1 MKKNIKGF
9 TLIEL
14 IVSIAIL
21 GLIILLS
28 IPAIKAIM
36 NKGENQKHISYL
48 KALENGAKAYVDSYY
63 EDLFDGKDSG
73 CAFVTYGMLSDKNL
87 IKDFQGDNLSCAT
100 ANTFVR
106 VVKYNDNYTYT
117 AYMGCGVKTN
127 NGVKDINYVYPESTS
142 PHRMDKDVCGVNVSS
157 IKIDVDKQSETAYKK
172 LYDVRLVL
180 SGYSGI
186 ERSIKIETAWSMDSN
201 INKNLDFKKVKFN
214 IPTNQ
219 KEDILNGNKIKSV
232 SDTIITPSSG
242 NGGYYLH
249 VRVRT
254 LSDLTGEKW
263 KKYDGNNY
271 LVFGPYNID
280 NEAPEIPKVSFY
292 KWNSLNTN
300 PGIAGLGENE
310 EYEVNS
316 YSVSPVYTVANS
328 NDNLSGI
335 DHYEYTTTGHTKNE
349 SNKKANYRNIISN
362 GVSTI
367 RWRACD
373 KAGNCSKYSD
383 EYSVIISYLPEIPK
397 SRLYFWRNN
406 NSKPDDITP
415 GLMEYDG
422 NWSKL
427 NIMSLPVGGGKYLD
441 HYEYKIT
448 YEDGTTSVG
457 RRSYC
462 NVDVEGDSIVQW
474 KTCNID
480 GLCTD
485 YSDEYHTYID
495 RSAPSIPEIKLY
507 NWIGAKPSS
516 SDGLMEYSNNTWTK
530 KNVYV
535 VPANSNDI
543 HSGIDYYE
551 YTTRGTTTSNTNKRA
566 SYRNIQSKGESY
578 IKWRACDKAGNCSK
592 YSGDAIIK
600 IDRTNPTIN
609 INNSSGGKW
618 TNKNVSLYLSSKENE
633 SGISSWYYSFNP
645 DLNEYSL
652 VTEDEL
658 TGWVTYS
665 NSNNIKYTANNFNS
679 ERNQY
684 VFIRVCDK
692 VNNCEMDKTLIKIDK
707 TPPKVEKIV
716 SDNPCGNDWGSKS
729 STLHLSDNLS
739 GEDINQNN
747 TYFYVNGRF
756 KKSLTKTA
764 GHTKWTEN
772 ICTNLEEGNNLKYKL
787 CDVAGNCTDE
797 TIMLFG

>member
-201 INKNLDFKKVKFN
+201 INKNLDYKKVKFN

-367 RWRACD
+367 R
-373 KAGNCSKYSD
+373 
-383 EYSVIISYLPEIPK
+383 
-397 SRLYFWRNN
+397 
-406 NSKPDDITP
+406 
-415 GLMEYDG
+415 
-422 NWSKL
+422 
-427 NIMSLPVGGGKYLD
+427 
-441 HYEYKIT
+441 
-448 YEDGTTSVG
+448 
-457 RRSYC
+457 
-462 NVDVEGDSIVQW
+462 
-474 KTCNID
+474 
-480 GLCTD
+480 
-485 YSDEYHTYID
+485 
-495 RSAPSIPEIKLY
+495 
-507 NWIGAKPSS
+507 
-516 SDGLMEYSNNTWTK
+516 
-530 KNVYV
+530 
-535 VPANSNDI
+535 
-543 HSGIDYYE
+543 
-551 YTTRGTTTSNTNKRA
+551 
-566 SYRNIQSKGESY
+566 
-578 IKWRACDKAGNCSK
+578 WRACDKAGNCSK